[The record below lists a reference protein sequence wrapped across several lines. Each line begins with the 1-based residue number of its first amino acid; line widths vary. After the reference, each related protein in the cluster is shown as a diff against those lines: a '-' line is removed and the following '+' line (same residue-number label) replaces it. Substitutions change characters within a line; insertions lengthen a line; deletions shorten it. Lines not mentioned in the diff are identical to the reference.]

1 MRSEARLVDLFG
13 PQAKFSA
20 LSGRQKIEQK
30 TARCIDLP
38 TLIYAEA
45 RERYASAMS
54 FESFKFPR
62 PDGLELH
69 VYHHAAKEPRAS
81 LLIAHGMAEHG
92 ARYERFTAK
101 LAAIGVESYIPDHRG
116 HGKTARDAEELG
128 HIGDKDGFIAA
139 RDDLLALTE
148 EIRARNGGLPILVL
162 GHSMGSFLVQS
173 MLAES
178 PRISGVIF
186 SGSNGPPPAIASIG
200 RLVARFERMRLGA
213 RGRSPILHALTFK
226 SYNDHFKPTRTEA
239 DWLSR
244 DRDEVDLYNADP
256 LAGYNCTTATWIA
269 LLDALP
275 GLLKEG
281 ALSRWP
287 RVPIHLVSG
296 DEDPVGDYGKGV
308 LKLDKLLVKA
318 GFEVKLDLY
327 RGGRH
332 EMLNEINRDEVE
344 EAIFSFI
351 ERVLA

>member
-1 MRSEARLVDLFG
+1 
-13 PQAKFSA
+13 
-20 LSGRQKIEQK
+20 
-30 TARCIDLP
+30 
-38 TLIYAEA
+38 
-45 RERYASAMS
+45 MS
-54 FESFKFPR
+54 FENFKFPR
-62 PDGLELH
+62 PDGVELH
-69 VYHHAAKEPRAS
+69 VYHHPANNPRAS

-92 ARYERFTAK
+92 ARYERFAGK
-101 LAAIGVESYIPDHRG
+101 LAERGIESYVPDHRG
-116 HGKTARDAEELG
+116 HGHTARSAEELG
-128 HIGDKDGFIAA
+128 HLGDKDGFIAA
-139 RDDLLALTE
+139 RDDLLALVE
-148 EIRARNGGLPILVL
+148 EIRSKNGGLPILLL

-173 MLAES
+173 MLAEGA
-178 PRISGVIF
+178 RVSGVIF
-186 SGSNGPPPAIASIG
+186 SGSNGPPPAIASVG
-200 RLVARFERMRLGA
+200 RLVARMERLRLGA

-244 DRDEVDLYNADP
+244 DREQVDLYVQDP

-275 GLLKEG
+275 GLLKES

-287 RVPIHLVSG
+287 RVPIHIVSG

-308 LKLDKLLVKA
+308 LKLDELLVAA

-344 EAIFSFI
+344 AAIFAFI